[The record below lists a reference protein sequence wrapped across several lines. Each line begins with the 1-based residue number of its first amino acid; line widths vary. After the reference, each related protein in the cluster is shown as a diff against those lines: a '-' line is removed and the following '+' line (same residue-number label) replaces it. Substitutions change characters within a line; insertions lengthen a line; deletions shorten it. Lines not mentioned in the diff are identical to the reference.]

1 MTGAPDSALARRVG
15 AVTIAVIATAIAVF
29 VFLLDR
35 AALGS
40 PTRIRV
46 TFRHTA
52 GLREHAALVVAG
64 RPIGRVESIAPVPHG
79 RPGTLGG
86 EVGVALTVAIDEDSV
101 WKVPARADIFISSRG
116 PVSDKYLEVAP
127 PTGDPGPPVH
137 DGQELRGIDPPSL
150 DSVLQRTWAN
160 LTTFHDFVEAV
171 RPDLAALRT
180 QLGELRTQLDALGSD
195 TRPAGGS
202 DSGAADSSGSR
213 AAGGRD
219 SRAAGGSD
227 SRAAGGSNSRAV
239 GGSNSRA
246 AGGSDSR
253 AADGSDTRSGRGLNA
268 LVTSIRELAATAR
281 HTRDVSLGGERG
293 LARLRATLDETR
305 ATVAELRATVDALRP
320 RVAALT
326 TELARVR
333 SHVSASVPVAR
344 IEQALASARAA
355 LDKLDPLVA
364 DIDAVRQQIANGE
377 GSLLRVIRDPEFPE
391 DAKDLGKV
399 VKRHPWRIL
408 EHARD

>member
-1 MTGAPDSALARRVG
+1 VTGAPDSALARRVG

-202 DSGAADSSGSR
+202 YSF
-213 AAGGRD
+213 
-219 SRAAGGSD
+219 AAGGSD
-227 SRAAGGSNSRAV
+227 SRAAGGSD
-239 GGSNSRA
+239 SRA

-326 TELARVR
+326 TELARVD

>member
-15 AVTIAVIATAIAVF
+15 AVTIAVIATAIGVF

-35 AALGS
+35 ATLGS

-79 RPGTLGG
+79 SPGSLGG

-101 WKVPARADIFISSRG
+101 WKVPARADIFVSSRG
-116 PVSDKYLEVAP
+116 PVSDRYLEVAP

-180 QLGELRTQLDALGSD
+180 QLGQLRTELDALG
-195 TRPAGGS
+195 G
-202 DSGAADSSGSR
+202 
-213 AAGGRD
+213 D

-227 SRAAGGSNSRAV
+227 SGAGGGRDSGTAGGSNSGAAGASNSSAAGASDSGTAGASNPGAAGASNSSAAGGSN
-239 GGSNSRA
+239 
-246 AGGSDSR
+246 
-253 AADGSDTRSGRGLNA
+253 
-268 LVTSIRELAATAR
+268 
-281 HTRDVSLGGERG
+281 
-293 LARLRATLDETR
+293 
-305 ATVAELRATVDALRP
+305 
-320 RVAALT
+320 
-326 TELARVR
+326 
-333 SHVSASVPVAR
+333 
-344 IEQALASARAA
+344 
-355 LDKLDPLVA
+355 
-364 DIDAVRQQIANGE
+364 
-377 GSLLRVIRDPEFPE
+377 
-391 DAKDLGKV
+391 
-399 VKRHPWRIL
+399 
-408 EHARD
+408 

>member
-1 MTGAPDSALARRVG
+1 MTGTPPDVALARRVG
-15 AVTIAVIATAIAVF
+15 AATIAVIAIAIAVF

-52 GLREHAALVVAG
+52 GL
-64 RPIGRVESIAPVPHG
+64 IGRVEAIAPVPHG
-79 RPGTLGG
+79 RAGTLGG
-86 EVGVALTVAIDEDSV
+86 EVGVELTVAIDEDSV

-116 PVSDKYLEVAP
+116 PVSDRYLEVAP
-127 PTGDPGPPVH
+127 PPGDPGPPVH

-171 RPDLAALRT
+171 RPELAALRT
-180 QLGELRTQLDALGSD
+180 RLDQLRSELDALASNGS
-195 TRPAGGS
+195 AV
-202 DSGAADSSGSR
+202 
-213 AAGGRD
+213 RD
-219 SRAAGGSD
+219 LD
-227 SRAAGGSNSRAV
+227 
-239 GGSNSRA
+239 
-246 AGGSDSR
+246 
-253 AADGSDTRSGRGLNA
+253 A
-268 LVTSIRELAATAR
+268 LVAATRELVAAAR
-281 HTRDVSLGGERG
+281 HTRDVSLGGEPG
-293 LARLRATLDETR
+293 LARLRATLDEAR
-305 ATVAELRATVDALRP
+305 ATVAELRATVDALGP

-326 TELARVR
+326 ADLARVR
-333 SHVSASVPVAR
+333 DHLSASDPLAR
-344 IEQALASARAA
+344 VEQALASARAA
-355 LDKLDPLVA
+355 LDQLDPLVA
-364 DIDAVRQQIANGE
+364 DIDVLRQQIASGE

-391 DAKDLGKV
+391 DAKDLGKA